1 MKNTLV
7 FVLAIVSV
15 IIFSCKKD
23 ENVEI
28 VKMRINHYQQPVN
41 NQELFYGLSYIV
53 QEGDKIG
60 TDDWTR
66 LSSAITG
73 FEYELGYVYDLEI
86 KKTHIESPMIDMPN
100 VVYSL
105 NKVLSKT
112 KATTESTFDITLAI
126 SYSNGFESFVTKN
139 EMSRYSLLGKTEI
152 ESGDLSSTLEQNIM
166 QQKGMTGTFA
176 HIDNKTIRLVSL
188 RGQ

>member
-28 VKMRINHYQQPVN
+28 IKMRINHYQQPVN

-86 KKTHIESPMIDMPN
+86 KKLT
-100 VVYSL
+100 L
-105 NKVLSKT
+105 KVL
-112 KATTESTFDITLAI
+112 
-126 SYSNGFESFVTKN
+126 
-139 EMSRYSLLGKTEI
+139 
-152 ESGDLSSTLEQNIM
+152 
-166 QQKGMTGTFA
+166 
-176 HIDNKTIRLVSL
+176 
-188 RGQ
+188 